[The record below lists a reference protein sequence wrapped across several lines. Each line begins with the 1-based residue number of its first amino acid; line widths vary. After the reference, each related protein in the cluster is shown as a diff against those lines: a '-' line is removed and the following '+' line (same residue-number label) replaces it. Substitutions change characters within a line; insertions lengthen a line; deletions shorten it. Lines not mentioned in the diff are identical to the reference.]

1 MNRAHEHRRCTSACC
16 ARCATAAAR
25 SAAPNAGRTSAGV
38 HRNLLYALLD
48 CPKVHRVVY
57 VCSGPESVVR
67 DVLHLVTPARSAKRR
82 HQAEH
87 KGNVKATAPTR
98 YRPFRPLKT
107 VPLDMSPHTAHVEMI
122 VLLER

>member
-1 MNRAHEHRRCTSACC
+1 MC
-16 ARCATAAAR
+16 
-25 SAAPNAGRTSAGV
+25 AGV

-48 CPKVHRVVY
+48 CPKLKRVVY
-57 VCSGPESVVR
+57 VCGGPESVVR

-98 YRPFRPLKT
+98 YRPFRPVKL